1 MDKIDIN
8 AYLSNMKKIGGVIFF
23 IDNENIMKNAIE
35 DEDKFLSFCI
45 YFTGRPYNNFN
56 YFFLRHLER
65 SIIIDLSK
73 TDNFNYEKFILLAHK
88 QLKDSYNKNVYGTE
102 KEMWNTNGKSLDS
115 TIIRILKDFD
125 PEYISHL
132 YKNNYVQLANL
143 FFDFYFYYP
152 FIGDQKAFDTFWNKY
167 LEFIE
172 NEWQDTIDID
182 EAPEWIY

>member
-8 AYLSNMKKIGGVIFF
+8 SYLVHMRNMGGVIFF

-35 DEDKFLSFCI
+35 QDDHFLNYCI

-73 TDNFNYEKFILLAHK
+73 TDHFNYGKFISMAHK
-88 QLKDSYNKNVYGTE
+88 QLKESYNNNVYGTE
-102 KEMWNTNGKSLDS
+102 KEIWSTNGKSIDL
-115 TIIRILKDFD
+115 TITRILKNFD
-125 PEYISHL
+125 PDYVVHL

-152 FIGDQKAFDTFWNKY
+152 FIGDEKAFAKFWNKY
-167 LEFIE
+167 LTFIQ
-172 NEWQDTIDID
+172 NDWQETLDI
-182 EAPEWIY
+182 EGITNWIY